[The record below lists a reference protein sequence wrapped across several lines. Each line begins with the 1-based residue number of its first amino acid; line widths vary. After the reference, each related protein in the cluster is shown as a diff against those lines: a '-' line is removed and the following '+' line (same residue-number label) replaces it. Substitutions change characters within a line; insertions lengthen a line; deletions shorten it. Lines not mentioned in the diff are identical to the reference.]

1 MHERRFFRPD
11 EGMQADPARRPLP
24 GRAAIAF
31 LGLMLGLVLM
41 AIQLWLLTL
50 AFDFY
55 LSGDRNKTVLV
66 AVISGLIFLG
76 GLAILWFLDH
86 RPEGRR

>member
-1 MHERRFFRPD
+1 MEKGRFFRPD
-11 EGMQADPARRPLP
+11 EVMQPDPERRPLP
-24 GRAAIAF
+24 GQAAIAF

-55 LSGDRNKTVLV
+55 LSGDRNKTILV

-76 GLAILWFLDH
+76 GLAVLWFLDR
-86 RPEGRR
+86 RPGRR